1 VLPGTLAIISRTYP
15 DSAEQARAIGIW
27 AGVGSIALP
36 AGPLLGG
43 LLVQTL
49 GWRWV
54 FAINVPIVAMA
65 GVIAARRIQPDRN
78 KLGEPLDVTGTVL
91 AALTLATLTFAVI
104 EAGHS
109 GVSSAVVVGLGF
121 AVLAGLGFVAAE
133 LQAKAPMLPL
143 GLFRRPAFSTANGV
157 AAVMNF
163 GTLGLLFLLT
173 LYLQSIQ
180 QHTALLAGVAVL
192 PLFLPLTVLAPI
204 AGRVVGRH
212 GPRVVMVIGLLVA
225 AAGVAL
231 LATCTA
237 DSSYLSSL
245 PALLGWGVGL
255 GLLTPAVVA
264 AAIAATP
271 PDRSGLASGVN
282 NTARQAGG
290 AMGIAVYGAIA
301 GGPANASRFL
311 AGLHLTGMITA
322 GLFVVGALISLFLIS
337 RQPSKNASLHLGR
350 HER

>member
-1 VLPGTLAIISRTYP
+1 
-15 DSAEQARAIGIW
+15 
-27 AGVGSIALP
+27 
-36 AGPLLGG
+36 
-43 LLVQTL
+43 
-49 GWRWV
+49 
-54 FAINVPIVAMA
+54 
-65 GVIAARRIQPDRN
+65 
-78 KLGEPLDVTGTVL
+78 
-91 AALTLATLTFAVI
+91 
-104 EAGHS
+104 
-109 GVSSAVVVGLGF
+109 
-121 AVLAGLGFVAAE
+121 
-133 LQAKAPMLPL
+133 MLPL

-212 GPRVVMVIGLLVA
+212 GPRLVMVIGLLVA

-237 DSSYLSSL
+237 DSSYLSLL

-301 GGPANASRFL
+301 GEPTNASRFL
-311 AGLHLTGMITA
+311 TGLHLTGIITA
-322 GLFVVGALISLFLIS
+322 GLFVAGALVSLFLIPH
-337 RQPSKNASLHLGR
+337 QPSKNASSHLGR
-350 HER
+350 LER